1 MPALPTICLTQ
12 ILRPAR
18 NLERRGKFS
27 EERES
32 PEGVNSTCEVAADFS
47 HFSQG
52 GTLRRTGK
60 CLGLPSRSMGWY
72 LCSVLMVLRW
82 DGMVYGQVSDGMRW

>member
-32 PEGVNSTCEVAADFS
+32 PEVVTDFS

-52 GTLRRTGK
+52 GTWRRTGK
-60 CLGLPSRSMGWY
+60 CLGLPPRSMEWY
-72 LCSVLMVLRW
+72 LCPVLMVLRW
-82 DGMVYGQVSDGMRW
+82 DGMVYGQVSDGMGW